1 MEHHHVCI
9 FVSTIFKALL
19 RKNHK
24 SYPKSKVTIFIS
36 GINYFFKKNFDPPL
50 WCHRRATMKTQNTN
64 FTEEGHT
71 VPQNDRWNLRNK
83 KVNYNFF
90 LWGHLHGGIG
100 QNVRKMSKTHKIVNF
115 ELRRGE
121 SDIIVSTTSKIHT
134 VNPICTLNEPRR
146 DEGLTKVTY

>member
-1 MEHHHVCI
+1 MYVCI

-19 RKNHK
+19 CKNHK
-24 SYPKSKVTIFIS
+24 SYSKSKVTIFIS
-36 GINYFFKKNFDPPL
+36 GINNFFEKNFDPPL

-64 FTEEGHT
+64 FTKEGHT

-115 ELRRGE
+115 EPRRGAFDVIW
-121 SDIIVSTTSKIHT
+121 SATLKLHN
-134 VNPICTLNEPRR
+134 VNPICSSNEPRR
-146 DEGLTKVTY
+146 GEGLNQIT